1 MTCKENSVGAGN
13 RSTDTGRHNQCSA
26 SVPTCGTM
34 RFKWDRADL
43 VCGCPH
49 SRSTGCGHKFG
60 SVNPPPCGLH
70 ATAIAVARA
79 QPARGVVGG
88 DGNGVGCT
96 ASGQEIDELDAFL
109 ASEARPQERMGIT
122 PSTAFS
128 PRWRSAPI
136 FRFRADG
143 LPVVWGSKSDPVV
156 ESAEQ
161 AHRIVSL
168 IMRRMNMIVAMLC
181 KAPPAF
187 EPILYEGEVG
197 GETIL
202 AAHDWCAG
210 VLAGVKLCIRRL
222 AALGRRIQ

>member
-1 MTCKENSVGAGN
+1 MIDGPIEQLRGRFAPSNRRPAARQRRFSAGVFFSSSSGRLSMTCKENSVGAGN
-13 RSTDTGRHNQCSA
+13 RSSDTGRHNQCSA

-109 ASEARPQERMGIT
+109 ASEARPQERMVIT

-161 AHRIVSL
+161 AHRIVSSSCG
-168 IMRRMNMIVAMLC
+168 A
-181 KAPPAF
+181 
-187 EPILYEGEVG
+187 
-197 GETIL
+197 
-202 AAHDWCAG
+202 
-210 VLAGVKLCIRRL
+210 
-222 AALGRRIQ
+222 

>member
-13 RSTDTGRHNQCSA
+13 RSSDTGRHNQCSA

-109 ASEARPQERMGIT
+109 ASEARPQERKDIT

-161 AHRIVSL
+161 GAQNSKPHH
-168 IMRRMNMIVAMLC
+168 
-181 KAPPAF
+181 
-187 EPILYEGEVG
+187 
-197 GETIL
+197 
-202 AAHDWCAG
+202 AAHEHDRRHALQG
-210 VLAGVKLCIRRL
+210 AARIRADTLRRRG
-222 AALGRRIQ
+222 GRRDDSSGP